1 MLYFTRKQN
10 KLNKY
15 IETQKEKFTQLD
27 LQDVEVREKIKHSKS
42 KNKKLQKQLEKDK
55 EKVCCLHGETHFNN
69 VVYLDS
75 LQLFFTIYKCIHLHK
90 NKGALSRNKRAK
102 LAWHSSIVFIL
113 SSGQERNMGT
123 KNTISVAYRKHKGC
137 CFKAQRSR
145 HLSDDWQN
153 STTTSDCLYIY
164 GLILFLLMFF
174 YYTQNFR
181 WILECI

>member
-1 MLYFTRKQN
+1 MLYSTRKQN

-75 LQLFFTIYKCIHLHK
+75 LQLFFTIYKCIHLH
-90 NKGALSRNKRAK
+90 
-102 LAWHSSIVFIL
+102 
-113 SSGQERNMGT
+113 
-123 KNTISVAYRKHKGC
+123 
-137 CFKAQRSR
+137 
-145 HLSDDWQN
+145 
-153 STTTSDCLYIY
+153 
-164 GLILFLLMFF
+164 
-174 YYTQNFR
+174 
-181 WILECI
+181 